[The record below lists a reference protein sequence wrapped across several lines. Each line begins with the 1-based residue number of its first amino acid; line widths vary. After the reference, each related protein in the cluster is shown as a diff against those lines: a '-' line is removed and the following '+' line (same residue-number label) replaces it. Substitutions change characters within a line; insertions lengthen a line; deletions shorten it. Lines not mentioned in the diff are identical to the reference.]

1 MSLSK
6 VFTYLKNKTEKP
18 KKVITHATLKIEEE
32 EVYLYTDGTPCV
44 VDIYYKGSVAIYSND
59 INFRITYGRNKIRI
73 VNLFGK
79 SAKELLFTF
88 NGKVDFIDSEISG
101 YNGEMIKPNLERN
114 NKQMILNQQKTNLED
129 DTLILY
135 PEYEEEEIKP
145 FKAGYSRPKLS
156 SNIVGSTGK
165 FQQPTKVDEKQ
176 LSSIIQT
183 YAETRVSSKALPIQ
197 QKVKLPA
204 PKPMETK
211 LLKKLPEGGK
221 Y

>member
-18 KKVITHATLKIEEE
+18 KKVVTHATLKIEQG
-32 EVYLYTDGTPCV
+32 EVYLYTDGTPCII
-44 VDIYYKGSVAIYSND
+44 DIHYKGSIAIGGSD
-59 INFRITYGRNKIRI
+59 INFRMSYGRNKIRI

-79 SAKELLFTF
+79 AQKELLFSYE
-88 NGKVDFIDSEISG
+88 GDVDFISAEISG
-101 YNGEMIKPNLERN
+101 YNGEIIKPVINRN
-114 NKQMILNQQKTNLED
+114 NKQMILDQQKTNLED
-129 DTLILY
+129 DTLLLF
-135 PEYEEEEIKP
+135 PEYEEDIVKP
-145 FKAGYSRPKLS
+145 FKAGYTKPKLS
-156 SNIVGSTGK
+156 SSIIGSTGK

-204 PKPMETK
+204 LKPMETK
-211 LLKKLPEGGK
+211 LLKKMPKGGK

>member
-44 VDIYYKGSVAIYSND
+44 IDIHYKGSIAVYSND
-59 INFRITYGRNKIRI
+59 INFKISYIRNKIRI

-79 SAKELLFTF
+79 ATKELLFTF
-88 NGKVDFIDSEISG
+88 DGTVDFIDSEISG
-101 YNGEMIKPNLERN
+101 YNGEIVKPNIEKN
-114 NKQMILNQQKTNLED
+114 NKQIILDQQKTNLED
-129 DTLILY
+129 DTLILF
-135 PEYEEEEIKP
+135 PEYEEKIIKP
-145 FKAGYSRPKLS
+145 FKAGYTRPKLS

-183 YAETRVSSKALPIQ
+183 YAEARVSSKALPIQ

-204 PKPMETK
+204 LKPMETK

>member
-18 KKVITHATLKIEEE
+18 KKVVTHATLKIEQG

-44 VDIYYKGSVAIYSND
+44 IDIHYKGSIAIGGND
-59 INFRITYGRNKIRI
+59 INFRMSYGRNKIRI

-79 SAKELLFTF
+79 AQKELLFSYE
-88 NGKVDFIDSEISG
+88 GDVDFISAEISG
-101 YNGEMIKPNLERN
+101 YNGEIIKPVINRN
-114 NKQMILNQQKTNLED
+114 NKQMILDQQKTNLED
-129 DTLILY
+129 DTLLLF
-135 PEYEEEEIKP
+135 PEYEEDIVKP
-145 FKAGYSRPKLS
+145 FKAGYTKPKLS
-156 SNIVGSTGK
+156 SSIIGSTGK

-183 YAETRVSSKALPIQ
+183 YAEARVSSKASPIQ

-204 PKPMETK
+204 LKPMETK